1 MKNLKKI
8 TLFLTIILMIVSC
21 GVKQK
26 EYFYDYIPVK
36 LKSDDKK
43 ISLID
48 YDGNLILEDE
58 FDATSTIIPT
68 EDVITEFKRDGKVRY
83 WQIVDKK
90 LKPLV
95 DMDYNGG
102 TPFFEGVAIVRDE
115 KGLLSLINTNGET
128 LIPNLS
134 NIGEYQI
141 VVTGVMSDGLIRF
154 KTSEGLWG
162 YLNKSGEIKIKP
174 TYTVSENFVNG
185 YARVM
190 TSDNSFSVIDKKGE
204 IIFKGDEDITYYPI
218 SESYMS
224 FKKKNGNEYL
234 SGLIDF
240 KSKEKIIK
248 DSKYETINVPYNG
261 YISVKNQDDEWGML
275 NSKGEIIGDLRFK
288 YERAPVYSIS
298 GSIIA
303 KEDKKI
309 KIFNN
314 KGELIKSFDDYTTI
328 YPMGK
333 KRLFAWRKNGKFDIL
348 DNDGKEVSKESYI
361 FAGIFNVDRLY
372 NEMFST
378 FEQTGIVKNYF
389 SIKSKYFEFEKN
401 YSSIFKNIST
411 DDLASINSSTSI
423 EQVLGKF
430 PFKSYIGSTRSSSN
444 SDDNYSLSFTVTL
457 GKSTATQSSNN
468 APLVD
473 TAAVVTNE
481 NNNVQPQKAIDNYPY
496 LNTYSSQYKTY
507 LTASNGINVTYTFN
521 FDQNLKTEVLG
532 KDPVFTE
539 EETTVGYELNKAG
552 KLISFSIDYSLG
564 EIDTKIFY
572 DNMVKKITE
581 AGWIKDEAKNYFINS
596 KNQNKLVLSNSQ
608 ITIFYFN

>member
-539 EETTVGYELNKAG
+539 EETTVGYELNKEG

>member
-507 LTASNGINVTYTFN
+507 LTVSNGINVTYTFN